1 MEESSF
7 IYRHILLPNTATV
20 ERYTSP
26 KSGQRGPFKTPP
38 RDRFR
43 HSEHLL
49 RQLEETRQ
57 EALQLSQERTAF
69 GVTAE
74 DGMCLSFESDPGFEL
89 KLDSLESAR
98 SGIELLTVR
107 KIDEHQW
114 ATVFVPAGKQ
124 TYFIKKVE
132 DYRDKSTGK
141 TKNPQNQPLVGSI
154 SDIRKATLEGL
165 WTDERKLLPGMEENI
180 WWEVWLRKGTD
191 GFINIESFKQFAPRT
206 GLRIG
211 EGEISFPERSI
222 LLVFGNIAQMT
233 RSLDLLNCI
242 AEVRKAKDNPEIFMR
257 MTPHE
262 QAEWVSEASERI
274 RPALVDDVSVCILDT
289 GINRSHPLI
298 EGSLANA
305 DMHAYDPAWGTS
317 DHHGHG
323 SEMAGLALYGDLV
336 ELFTG
341 NMPVQLS
348 HCLESVKILPPAGYE
363 DNDPRLYGDI
373 TRECVA
379 RAEITAPYRKRIVSM
394 AVTAPDFRDSGR
406 PSSWSAAI
414 DQMTSGAED
423 HQRRL
428 LVLSAGNTDY
438 DFRHLY
444 PQNNITEAVHDPG
457 QAWNALCVG
466 AYTEKTEIDPKEY
479 PGWRPIA
486 LAGDLSPSS
495 CCSFTWQSLWPIKP
509 DIVLEGG
516 NDAINPGT
524 GRADVVDSLQL
535 LTTNWRPASRLLTVT
550 GETSAATALASRMAA
565 IIQAEYPEFWPETV
579 RALMVHSAD
588 WTTVMKSRFSP
599 LSNRGNILRLLQ
611 LYGYGVPHLTSA
623 LKSAAN
629 SLTLIVQNEL
639 QPYDRIDGQYKT
651 RDIHIH
657 ELPWPVD
664 ALESLAA
671 DTQVEM
677 RVTLSYFIEPNP
689 AERGWRTKHTY
700 HSHGLRFDVK
710 TPTEDIGQFRWRV
723 NRAARDEE
731 DHIDSKSDASEWDL
745 GPQLRSR
752 GSLHSD
758 RWHGT
763 AAALAQRE
771 CLAVFPVNGW
781 WKARHHL
788 ERWNRSARY
797 SLIVTISTPEMNVD
811 LYTPVLNR
819 IAVETRV

>member
-1 MEESSF
+1 MEEEIF

-20 ERYTSP
+20 ERYISP

-49 RQLEETRQ
+49 SQLEETRQ
-57 EALQLSQERTAF
+57 EALQLSQERTAV
-69 GVTAE
+69 GVKAE
-74 DGMCLSFESDPGFEL
+74 EGIYLSFKSEPGFDL
-89 KLDSLESAR
+89 RLDSLESTR
-98 SGIELLTVR
+98 PGIELLTVR
-107 KIDEHQW
+107 KIDAREW
-114 ATVFVPAGKQ
+114 ATVFVPEGKL

-132 DYRDKSTGK
+132 DYRDKLTGK
-141 TKNPQNQPLVGSI
+141 IKNPLNQPLVDSI

-165 WTDERKLLPGMEENI
+165 WTDERQLFPALEENI
-180 WWEVWLRKGTD
+180 WWEVWLRTGADEKITVD
-191 GFINIESFKQFAPRT
+191 NFKKFAPRI

-222 LLVFGNIAQMT
+222 LLVFGNVAQMT
-233 RSLDLLNCI
+233 RSLDLLNSI
-242 AEVRKAKDNPEIFMR
+242 AEVRRAKDNPEIFMR
-257 MTPHE
+257 MTPRE
-262 QAEWVSEASERI
+262 QAEWVREAIERI
-274 RPALVDDVSVCILDT
+274 SLAPSDDVSVCILDT
-289 GINRSHPLI
+289 GINRAHPLI
-298 EGSLANA
+298 EGSLANV
-305 DMHAYDPAWGTS
+305 DMDAYDPAWGAS

-323 SEMAGLALYGDLV
+323 TELAGLSLYGDLV
-336 ELFTG
+336 DLFTG
-341 NMPVQLS
+341 SMPVQLS
-348 HCLESVKILPPAGYE
+348 HLLESVKILPPAGYG

-394 AVTAPDFRDSGR
+394 AVTAPDFRDRGR

-414 DQMTSGAED
+414 DQLTSGAED
-423 HQRRL
+423 GQRRL

-438 DFRHLY
+438 DSRHLY
-444 PQNNITEAVHDPG
+444 PDNNISEEVHDPG

-479 PGWRPIA
+479 PGWWAIA
-486 LAGDLSPSS
+486 RAGDLSPSS
-495 CCSFTWQSLWPIKP
+495 CCSATWQSLWPIKP
-509 DIVLEGG
+509 DIVMEGG

-535 LTTNWRPASRLLTVT
+535 LTTNWQPASRLLTVT
-550 GETSAATALASRMAA
+550 GETSAATALAARMAA
-565 IIQAEYPEFWPETV
+565 IIQAEYPDFWPETV
-579 RALMVHSAD
+579 RALMGHSAD
-588 WTTVMKSRFSP
+588 WTAVMKSRFPP
-599 LSNRGNILRLLQ
+599 LGNRKNVLTLLQ
-611 LYGYGVPHLTSA
+611 LYGYGVPDLNRA
-623 LKSAAN
+623 LKSATN

-639 QPYDRIDGQYKT
+639 QPYNRIDGQYKT

-657 ELPWPVD
+657 ALPWPVD
-664 ALESLAA
+664 ALESIS
-671 DTQVEM
+671 DTPVEM

-689 AERGWRTKHTY
+689 AERGWRKKHTY

-710 TPTEDIGQFRWRV
+710 TPTEDIGQFRWRI
-723 NRAARDEE
+723 NKAARDEE
-731 DHIDSKSDASEWDL
+731 EHIESKSDASEWDL

-771 CLAVFPVNGW
+771 CVAVFPVNGW
-781 WKARHHL
+781 WKERHHL
-788 ERWNRSARY
+788 GRWNRSARY
-797 SLIVTISTPEMNVD
+797 SLIISISTPEMNVD
-811 LYTPVLNR
+811 LYTAVLNR
-819 IAVETRV
+819 IAVETQV

>member
-1 MEESSF
+1 MEESNF

-20 ERYTSP
+20 EQYTSP
-26 KSGQRGPFKTPP
+26 KGGPRGPFKIPP
-38 RDRFR
+38 RNRIS
-43 HSEHLL
+43 HSAHLL
-49 RQLEETRQ
+49 RQLEEACQ
-57 EALQLSQERTAF
+57 ESIRLSQEGKAF

-74 DGMCLSFESDPGFEL
+74 DGIYLSFESDPGFEL
-89 KLDSLESAR
+89 KLDSLESAQ
-98 SGIELLTVR
+98 SGIELLSVR
-107 KIDEHQW
+107 KIDERQW
-114 ATVFVPAGKQ
+114 ATVFVPAGQLKH
-124 TYFIKKVE
+124 FVKKVE
-132 DYRDKSTGK
+132 DFRDKSTSI
-141 TKNPQNQPLVGSI
+141 TQNPKNQPLVGSI
-154 SDIRKATLEGL
+154 SDIRIATLESL
-165 WTDERKLLPGMEENI
+165 WTDERTLFPGMEEEI
-180 WWEVWLRKGTD
+180 WWEVWLRTGAGGTTTAE
-191 GFINIESFKQFAPRT
+191 NLRKFAPRI

-211 EGEISFPERSI
+211 EGEITFPERSI

-257 MTPHE
+257 MALHE

-274 RPALVDDVSVCILDT
+274 RPALLDDVSVCLLDT
-289 GINRSHPLI
+289 GVNRSHPLI
-298 EGSLANA
+298 EGSLASA

-323 SEMAGLALYGDLV
+323 TELAGLTLYGDLV
-336 ELFTG
+336 DLFTG

-348 HCLESVKILPPAGYE
+348 HRLESVKILPPAGYE

-394 AVTAPDFRDSGR
+394 AVTAPDFRDRGR

-414 DQMTSGAED
+414 DQLTSGAED
-423 HQRRL
+423 GQRRL
-428 LVLSAGNTDY
+428 LVLSAGNTDCK
-438 DFRHLY
+438 FRHLY
-444 PQNNITEAVHDPG
+444 PENNITEAVHDPG

-486 LAGDLSPSS
+486 PAGDLSPSS
-495 CCSFTWQSLWPIKP
+495 CCSATWQSLWPIKP
-509 DIVLEGG
+509 DIVMEGG

-524 GRADVVDSLQL
+524 GWADVVDSLQL
-535 LTTNWRPASRLLTVT
+535 LTTNWRPADRLLTVA
-550 GETSAATALASRMAA
+550 GETSAATALAARMAA
-565 IIQAEYPEFWPETV
+565 IIQAEYPDFWPETV

-599 LSNRGNILRLLQ
+599 LSNRGNMLRLLQ
-611 LYGYGVPHLTSA
+611 LYGYGVPHLTRA

-657 ELPWPVD
+657 ALPWPVD
-664 ALESLAA
+664 ALESIS

-677 RVTLSYFIEPNP
+677 RVTLSSFIEPNP

-710 TPTEDIGQFRWRV
+710 TPTEDINQFRWRV
-723 NRAARDEE
+723 NKAARDKE

-781 WKARHHL
+781 WKERHHL

>member
-191 GFINIESFKQFAPRT
+191 GFINIENFKQFAPRT

-323 SEMAGLALYGDLV
+323 SEMAGLA
-336 ELFTG
+336 
-341 NMPVQLS
+341 
-348 HCLESVKILPPAGYE
+348 
-363 DNDPRLYGDI
+363 
-373 TRECVA
+373 
-379 RAEITAPYRKRIVSM
+379 
-394 AVTAPDFRDSGR
+394 
-406 PSSWSAAI
+406 
-414 DQMTSGAED
+414 
-423 HQRRL
+423 
-428 LVLSAGNTDY
+428 
-438 DFRHLY
+438 
-444 PQNNITEAVHDPG
+444 
-457 QAWNALCVG
+457 
-466 AYTEKTEIDPKEY
+466 
-479 PGWRPIA
+479 
-486 LAGDLSPSS
+486 
-495 CCSFTWQSLWPIKP
+495 
-509 DIVLEGG
+509 
-516 NDAINPGT
+516 
-524 GRADVVDSLQL
+524 
-535 LTTNWRPASRLLTVT
+535 
-550 GETSAATALASRMAA
+550 A

-664 ALESLAA
+664 ALESLAT
-671 DTQVEM
+671 DTQVGM

-771 CLAVFPVNGW
+771 CLAVFPVSGW
-781 WKARHHL
+781 WKERHHL
-788 ERWNRSARY
+788 ERWNKSARY
-797 SLIVTISTPEMNVD
+797 CLIITIRTPEMNVD